1 MAESAL
7 PVARACASAG
17 EPGPP
22 RPARPS
28 STVTE
33 SLKPA
38 ALARA
43 ACRRCSAASPH
54 LFMEK
59 RIEQG
64 KASGALN
71 DKEAARLEKRKA
83 NLEQAEDRAKADGKV
98 TRQERERLNHKAD
111 SVSRDIHR
119 EKHDKQTAAPA
130 PEAPKQ

>member
-1 MAESAL
+1 MFKKFAA
-7 PVARACASAG
+7 
-17 EPGPP
+17 
-22 RPARPS
+22 
-28 STVTE
+28 
-33 SLKPA
+33 A
-38 ALARA
+38 ALVLAFAVPAFAQGPETPGLDKREAR
-43 ACRRCSAASPH
+43 
-54 LFMEK
+54 MEK

-83 NLEQAEDRAKADGKV
+83 NLEQAEDRAKADVKV